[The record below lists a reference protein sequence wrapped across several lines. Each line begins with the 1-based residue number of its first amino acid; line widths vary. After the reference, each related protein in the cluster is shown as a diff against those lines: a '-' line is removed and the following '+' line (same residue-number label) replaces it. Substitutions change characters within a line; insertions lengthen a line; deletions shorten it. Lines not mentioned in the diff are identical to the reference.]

1 MKITKIECWPEKLR
15 LSEPYT
21 IAYETISSFE
31 NIFLRAESDKG
42 LIAVGCSAPDKT
54 LTGETTDI
62 VLEKFNSVIEPHLRN
77 CDPFRYIQVL
87 ESLRELL
94 KGCPSSMAMV
104 DMMLY
109 DLLAKTADIPLF
121 KLLGGYRDS
130 IPTSI
135 TIGIMPVEETIA
147 KGVELIN
154 KGFRVIKVKGGK
166 NVSEDIER
174 ILKLRETLGE
184 QVSLRFDA
192 NQGYTVSDAV
202 KFMSSTRKAGIEL
215 FEQPTPRNNYE
226 WLGIVTK
233 KTDVPV
239 IADESLTNLKDAFR
253 ITRDDLTDMINI
265 KLMKVGGITE
275 ALHINSAAKA
285 AGFEA
290 MVGCTD
296 ECELGISAGLHFAL
310 SRPNIIY
317 ADLDGHI
324 GIISDPTAGTVM
336 IKEGIIYPNQEPG
349 LGFTF

>member
-1 MKITKIECWPEKLR
+1 MKLTKIECWSEKLR

-54 LTGETTDI
+54 LTGETADI

-77 CDPFRYIQVL
+77 CDPFRYVQVL
-87 ESLRELL
+87 ESLRDLL

-109 DLLAKTADIPLF
+109 DLLAKVADIPLY
-121 KLLGGYRDS
+121 KLLGGFRDS

-135 TIGIMPVEETIA
+135 TIGIMSVEETVA
-147 KGVELIN
+147 KGIELVN
-154 KGFRVIKVKGGK
+154 NGFQIIKVKGGK

-184 QVSLRFDA
+184 HVGLRFDA

-202 KFMSSTRKAGIEL
+202 KFMSSTKKAGIEL
-215 FEQPTPRNNYE
+215 FEQPTPRNNFE

-253 ITRDDLTDMINI
+253 ITRDGLTDMINI

-285 AGFEA
+285 AGIEA

-310 SRPNIIY
+310 ARPNIIY

-324 GIISDPTAGTVM
+324 GIISDPAAGTVI
-336 IKEGIIYPNQEPG
+336 IKEGIIYPNQEAG
-349 LGFTF
+349 LGFNF